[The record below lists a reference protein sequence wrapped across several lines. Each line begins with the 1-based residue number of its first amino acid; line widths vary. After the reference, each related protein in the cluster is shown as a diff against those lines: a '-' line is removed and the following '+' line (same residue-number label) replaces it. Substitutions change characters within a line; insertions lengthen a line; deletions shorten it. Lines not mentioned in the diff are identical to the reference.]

1 MLSHYY
7 KHHQLVTGNLKNNT
21 IKPQSL
27 HMIDQIRNIKWKPF
41 FAYRKDKIVNIG
53 NQHLKMINRYE
64 KEFKRGSNR

>member
-1 MLSHYY
+1 
-7 KHHQLVTGNLKNNT
+7 
-21 IKPQSL
+21 
-27 HMIDQIRNIKWKPF
+27 MIDQIRNIKWKPF